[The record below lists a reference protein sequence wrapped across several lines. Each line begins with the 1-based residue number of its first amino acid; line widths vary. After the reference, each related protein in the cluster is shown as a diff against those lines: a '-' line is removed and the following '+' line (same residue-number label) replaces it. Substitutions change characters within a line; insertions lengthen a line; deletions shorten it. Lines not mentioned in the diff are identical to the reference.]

1 MPPTYYVIEL
11 SARWLTALLVA
22 LALALVMAFA
32 FGYGAAWSVLSG
44 APAAAGPEQPASPA
58 GSEIE
63 EAEVRDTKPVVTPS
77 LATPVPQP
85 TDIPTPQ
92 RVAATATPHRVAA
105 TATPSTS
112 PVAPPR
118 PTATAT
124 PKPREVRAVEQV
136 FWVQVVAASN
146 QTAMSDAKV
155 KLAELGFPE
164 ENQRVVSSPV
174 AGGRTLYK
182 MRIGPFPDR
191 SSADRVVRRM
201 QESGFPDAWVVSP

>member
-32 FGYGAAWSVLSG
+32 FGYGAAWSVLSSAPAPTG
-44 APAAAGPEQPASPA
+44 TEEPAAAAS
-58 GSEIE
+58 SEIE
-63 EAEVRDTKPVVTPS
+63 EAEVVDTAPVVTPS
-77 LATPVPQP
+77 MATPVPQP

-92 RVAATATPHRVAA
+92 AVAAPD
-105 TATPSTS
+105 TPSPT
-112 PVAPPR
+112 PTAPPR

-124 PKPREVRAVEQV
+124 PRPQPVRAVDQV

-146 QTAMSDAKV
+146 QKAMAEARS
-155 KLAELGFPE
+155 KLVELGFPAD
-164 ENQRVVSSPV
+164 NQRVVSSPV

-191 SSADRVVRRM
+191 NSADRVVRRM
-201 QESGFPDAWVVSP
+201 QESGFPDAWVVAP